1 MSRFTQVT
9 DAMNPAPDS
18 TPSAEPTAG
27 PTADRAL
34 RLAARLKG
42 RCLRSGGTGP
52 ALHETSVLDSGSLA
66 ALPRLSADLL
76 HLQEHSVLPADPL
89 RQLLDPQAG
98 RTAGGRWIWTLG
110 RRKPAQARVPVLS
123 GAQWQSWQT
132 EVTQTSERLAQQ
144 WGQLS
149 TLQARQELLSE
160 DLQTD
165 ALILTRAAETLLAD
179 PELPGLW
186 RDELAQALRER
197 ALEIRTALEVAGQ
210 LGGAL
215 RLMQGNHALLQ
226 ERLLAASR
234 LLLYAAQTGL
244 SLQQALEAQ
253 VSLGALPDFPA
264 TRPSREDQPFQNDQ
278 E

>member
-1 MSRFTQVT
+1 
-9 DAMNPAPDS
+9 MNPASD
-18 TPSAEPTAG
+18 TAPSAD

-34 RLAARLKG
+34 RLAVRLKG

-76 HLQEHSVLPADPL
+76 HLQEHSALPADPL
-89 RQLLDPQAG
+89 RQLLNPPAG
-98 RTAGGRWIWTLG
+98 RTAGGRWTLSSWSLG
-110 RRKPAQARVPVLS
+110 SWSPGKRKPAQARVPVLS

-132 EVTQTSERLAQQ
+132 EVTQTGERLAQQ
-144 WGQLS
+144 WERLG

-186 RDELAQALRER
+186 RGELAQALRER

-215 RLMQGNHALLQ
+215 RLMQSNHALLQ

-253 VSLGALPDFPA
+253 VGLGALPDFPA
-264 TRPSREDQPFQNDQ
+264 TRPSREDQPFQNEQ